1 MRPALWLLLAIGI
14 AATMSRAMSAAE
26 DPELRAGV
34 FSPARM
40 APDFSLSGS
49 NGVELKLSHYRGKVV
64 VLAFGFTSC
73 RDVCPVTLA
82 TLTQA
87 RRKLGDQAAEF
98 QVLYITVD
106 PERDTAEHM
115 RAYLAAFDPTFVG
128 GTGTSQQLSAVRK
141 EYGIAA
147 SRKAS
152 PEGYG
157 YAHSSFTYL
166 IDRKGR
172 LQALMPYG
180 HTADDYVHD
189 LKILLAEKQ

>member
-1 MRPALWLLLAIGI
+1 MRPALWLLLAIGL
-14 AATMSRAMSAAE
+14 AAMMSRAFSAAE
-26 DPELRAGV
+26 DAELLAGV

-40 APDFSLSGS
+40 APNFSLSGS
-49 NGVELKLSHYRGKVV
+49 NGIELKLSHYRGKVV

-87 RRKLGDQAAEF
+87 RRKLADKAGEF

-106 PERDTAEHM
+106 PERDTAERM

-128 GTGTSQQLSAVRK
+128 GTGTSQELSAVRK

-147 SRKAS
+147 SRKAG

-166 IDRKGR
+166 IDRSGR

-189 LKILLAEKQ
+189 LKILLAKKQ